1 MTSQALSF
9 SLDRSS
15 PAPSSSISHQDD
27 TESIVSQRKR
37 RKIRATTIWEHFRDP
52 KPKEKAV
59 NNQNQR
65 LHYYT
70 RYIQRPWSTAST
82 TNVIQHLQKEHSI
95 TASHLEPTTRDARL
109 ESIKIT
115 FRRQGN
121 LIQHLNTVN

>member
-1 MTSQALSF
+1 MASQASSF
-9 SLDRSS
+9 SIDSSS

-27 TESIVSQRKR
+27 TESTTQRKR
-37 RKIRATTIWEHFRDP
+37 RKIRARSTWEHFRDP

-65 LHYYT
+65 LHYCT
-70 RYIQRPWSTAST
+70 RCIQRPWSTAST